1 MSGTA
6 FLQLRDALQAAL
18 LAAPALAGGRVYA
31 GRTRPIAQEEASAI
45 NLRLSDTQATHPV
58 LQATDWRTVVIVE
71 CAARAAPGGPAADTA
86 ADALLADAHT
96 RLHDFAAPGLGL
108 LQVTDDATVEW
119 DHDADDTAYTCA
131 TLRLTVVHR
140 TPAATLQPWS

>member
-31 GRTRPIAQEEASAI
+31 G
-45 NLRLSDTQATHPV
+45 
-58 LQATDWRTVVIVE
+58 
-71 CAARAAPGGPAADTA
+71 
-86 ADALLADAHT
+86 DALLADAHT

>member
-1 MSGTA
+1 MPQQRPEVCP
-6 FLQLRDALQAAL
+6 QLLPRDPRRLPH
-18 LAAPALAGGRVYA
+18 APAVAAG
-31 GRTRPIAQEEASAI
+31 
-45 NLRLSDTQATHPV
+45 L
-58 LQATDWRTVVIVE
+58 
-71 CAARAAPGGPAADTA
+71 ARAAPGGPAADTA